1 MGIAVLGPLEVG
13 GEASTLGL
21 RDRVVLEAL
30 AVHSG
35 SVVSPDSLAEAIWG
49 EAPPA
54 SWAKVVQGCIVR
66 LRKALGSEAI
76 ETTPRGYRLRVHVD
90 HLDNLRFEH
99 LIGRA
104 RELLALGEP
113 ERAVYVL
120 DEALGLWRGD
130 PFTELAEWGPGRIEL
145 ERLVRAARGR
155 RRPAHRGAAAV
166 RASSGGAPSPRC
178 VWCRRRRSV
187 SGGGACWPWRST
199 RTDASGMPWRPCTAP
214 AR

>member
-35 SVVSPDSLAEAIWG
+35 SVVSPDALAEAIWG
-49 EAPPA
+49 DAPPV
-54 SWAKVVQGCIVR
+54 SSTKVVQGCIVR
-66 LRKALGSEAI
+66 LRKALGTEAI
-76 ETTPRGYRLRVHVD
+76 ETTARGYRLRVHVD

-113 ERAVYVL
+113 ERAAY
-120 DEALGLWRGD
+120 
-130 PFTELAEWGPGRIEL
+130 
-145 ERLVRAARGR
+145 
-155 RRPAHRGAAAV
+155 
-166 RASSGGAPSPRC
+166 
-178 VWCRRRRSV
+178 
-187 SGGGACWPWRST
+187 
-199 RTDASGMPWRPCTAP
+199 
-214 AR
+214 